1 MEQYIKVLGKVCVTV
16 NGDWD
21 KDTEYERLC
30 IVRNPINKKTYISKM
45 FVPAGNE
52 LTDTTYWQYLIGG
65 VEDNLTS
72 TDPEQALSANM
83 GRVLNEALNNAI
95 KDYNSKIT
103 NLTNKHNQEITAL
116 TNKHNQEIAAL
127 TNKHNEDITNLTNK
141 HNQDIDNL
149 TDKHDEDITNL
160 TDKHDEDVENLNE
173 DINNAI
179 KDYNNKI
186 TNLTNKHNQDIEA
199 ITLEHVDDINRL
211 TNSINTLSQTVSA
224 NKAQHDT
231 DINSLNNSL
240 QNLSK
245 QHSEDISELQTLV
258 TNITSFE
265 VEVVTALP
273 TIGTK
278 GIIYLVKSG
287 GDTTDKAIYTEYI
300 WIPSTNK
307 YEILG
312 EFETAVDL
320 QDYQEKLI
328 SGSNI
333 KTINGTSILGSGN
346 INTTP
351 AIVTTSAAGLMSAD
365 DKVKLNSIQSN
376 AAAVSFERA
385 YTSGTKIGTITINGV
400 STDIYIP
407 VWNGTAEEY
416 NAITNKQSDMI
427 YNITD

>member
-1 MEQYIKVLGKVCVTV
+1 MEQYIKLLGKVCVTI

-21 KDTEYERLC
+21 KDIEYERLC

-95 KDYNSKIT
+95 KDYNTKIT

-116 TNKHNQEIAAL
+116 TNKHNQ
-127 TNKHNEDITNLTNK
+127 DITNLTNK
-141 HNQDIDNL
+141 HN
-149 TDKHDEDITNL
+149 
-160 TDKHDEDVENLNE
+160 EDVENLNE
-173 DINNAI
+173 DIDNAI
-179 KDYNNKI
+179 KDYNAKI
-186 TNLTNKHNQDIEA
+186 TALTNKHNQEIEA
-199 ITLEHVDDINRL
+199 ITSEHADDINRL

-258 TNITSFE
+258 SNITSFE
-265 VEVVTALP
+265 VEVVTGLP
-273 TIGTK
+273 ATGTK
-278 GIIYLVKSG
+278 GIIYLVKSS

-300 WIPSTNK
+300 WIPSTQK

-333 KTINGTSILGSGN
+333 KTINGASILGSGN

-365 DKVKLNSIQSN
+365 DKVKLNNIQSN
-376 AAAVSFERA
+376 ATAVSFERG
-385 YTSGTKIGTITINGV
+385 YSSGTKIGAITINGV

-407 VWNGTAEEY
+407 IWNGTAAEY
-416 NAITNKQSDMI
+416 NAIANKQSDMI